1 MPGHPGVPPGPGIT
15 AGRRRLRSGAMDTFA
30 MIADER
36 RGLADLLEGF
46 DDRQWSTPS
55 LCAGWTVQTVAGHL
69 TAGWNVSMPRFV
81 VSIVRYRGFDR
92 ANDHLARALGDRPP
106 DEIAADLRDHAEH
119 RFTPPGLG
127 PEAPLADLLLHGL
140 DIRRP
145 LGLARELPADR
156 VEVVLSLL
164 TSKKGQQAAP
174 AGGLGGLH
182 FRATDLSW
190 AWGDGP
196 EVAGT
201 GEALLL
207 ALAGRPAALD
217 ELSGEGTAAFRDRF
231 A

>member
-1 MPGHPGVPPGPGIT
+1 
-15 AGRRRLRSGAMDTFA
+15 MDLFA
-30 MIADER
+30 LIADER

-46 DDRQWSTPS
+46 DDQQWATPS

-69 TAGWNVSMPRFV
+69 TAGWNVSIPRFV
-81 VSIVRYRGFDR
+81 ISIARYRGFDR
-92 ANDHLARALGDRPP
+92 ANDHLAKGLGERPP
-106 DEIAADLRDHAEH
+106 AEIVADLRDHADH

-127 PEAPLADLLLHGL
+127 PAAPLADLLLHGL

-145 LGLARELPADR
+145 LGLARALPADR
-156 VEVVLSLL
+156 VETVLGLL

-174 AGGLGGLH
+174 PGGIGGLT

-190 AWGDGP
+190 TSGEGP

-207 ALAGRPAALD
+207 GLAGRKAGLD
-217 ELSGEGTAAFRDRF
+217 ELTGEGAAAFRDRF